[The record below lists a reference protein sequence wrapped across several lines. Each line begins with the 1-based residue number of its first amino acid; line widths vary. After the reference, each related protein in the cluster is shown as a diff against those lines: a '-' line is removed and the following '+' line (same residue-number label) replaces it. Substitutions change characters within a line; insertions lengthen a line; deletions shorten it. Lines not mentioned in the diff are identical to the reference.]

1 MDLGLKDKVALVTGT
16 GSQKG
21 FGKTIALTLAR
32 EGCDI
37 ISSDINL
44 EGAEQTA
51 AEVRAL
57 GRKAIALKADIRS
70 REEVDSMVKKALE
83 EFGRIDILVNNA
95 GTPGVVSPTSE
106 ESWDINVNINMK
118 GTWYVTNAVIPQ
130 MQERKYGKIV
140 NLSSSLARS
149 GGPSLYAAAKSGIV
163 GLVKMYAKQLG
174 PLGINVNGV
183 APGMGD
189 TGFQD
194 IVGATEEQKQWFI
207 SKVPMRRITSNED
220 IANTVAFLV
229 SDVSIDITG
238 QTIQVDG
245 GDYMW

>member
-1 MDLGLKDKVALVTGT
+1 MDLGLKDKIALVTGT

-21 FGKTIALTLAR
+21 FGKTIALTLAK

-70 REEVDSMVKKALE
+70 RQEVDSMVKEALE
-83 EFGRIDILVNNA
+83 EFGHIDILVNNA
-95 GTPGVVSPTSE
+95 GTPGMVPPTSE

-130 MQERKYGKIV
+130 MQERRYGKIV
-140 NLSSSLARS
+140 NLASSLARS
-149 GGPSLYAAAKSGIV
+149 GAPTLYAAAKSGIV
-163 GLVKMYAKQLG
+163 GLTKMYAKQLG
-174 PLGINVNGV
+174 PMGINVNGV

-220 IANTVAFLV
+220 IANTVAFLA
-229 SDVSIDITG
+229 SDVSVDITG